1 MNKLAMLPLLLSLNL
16 AIAGCGT
23 ANNLAQSTTPLSSES
38 PTAII
43 TSSDSFS
50 YQDYAGVLKTYVNEE
65 GLVNYKELQNNRE
78 QLKRFNQSIGALAP
92 EVYRSWSDAEKLS
105 FLINAYNSFTL
116 QSIIDQKP
124 LKTSIRKIPG
134 VWKRRQFAIA
144 GDLKTL
150 DNIEHDIIR
159 QEFNEPRIHAALVC
173 AAVSCPPLRNEPY
186 LPEKLE
192 AQLEDQVTK
201 WLTSPQGLIIDRQQN
216 RVELSAIFN
225 WYGKDWI
232 TDYDSDRFTENQKE
246 RAVLNFISQYL
257 EPQDRQYLEQG
268 NYKVRYLSYNWSLN
282 EQN

>member
-1 MNKLAMLPLLLSLNL
+1 MLPLLLALPL
-16 AIAGCGT
+16 AIASCSQVSNFT
-23 ANNLAQSTTPLSSES
+23 QTKNPVSTETQTE
-38 PTAII
+38 II
-43 TSSDSFS
+43 AATNSFD
-50 YQDYAGVLKTYVNEE
+50 YQDYADVLKTYVNEE
-65 GLVNYKELQNNRE
+65 GLVDYKELQANRE
-78 QLKRFNQSIGALAP
+78 QLNRFNQSVGELTP
-92 EVYRSWSDAEKLS
+92 EVYRSWSDSEKLS

-186 LPEKLE
+186 LPEQLE

-201 WLTSPQGLIIDRQQN
+201 WLASPQGLSIDRQQN
-216 RVELSAIFN
+216 QVELSAIFN

-232 TDYDSDRFTENQKE
+232 ADYELLHKFTGNKKE

-257 EPQDRQYLEQG
+257 DPQDRNYLEQG
-268 NYKVRYLSYNWSLN
+268 NYKVSYLGYNWSLN
-282 EQN
+282 KQN